1 MCLARECFLGD
12 EVGELVWIG
21 MNWWAKAHRL
31 RQFSPISTTDST
43 TSLKHQPAVFRRH
56 FGSIQQC
63 VHKRACVKRAQIVY
77 AFAHADVADGNWAV
91 GGKRGKDAAFCRAV

>member
-1 MCLARECFLGD
+1 MCQARGVFGD

-31 RQFSPISTTDST
+31 RQFSPISTTDSA
-43 TSLKHQPAVFRRH
+43 TSLKHQPAVFRRY

-63 VHKRACVKRAQIVY
+63 VHKRARVKRAQIVY

-91 GGKRGKDAAFCRAV
+91 GGKRGKDTAFCRAV